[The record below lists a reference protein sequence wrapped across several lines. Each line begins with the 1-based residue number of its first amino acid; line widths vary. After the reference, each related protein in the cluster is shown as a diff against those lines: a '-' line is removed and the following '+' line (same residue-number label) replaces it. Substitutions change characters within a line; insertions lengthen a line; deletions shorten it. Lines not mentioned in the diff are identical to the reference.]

1 MLRSGS
7 DDAEASRRTV
17 RDVVPGIHLVTHGH
31 TNCYIVEDVEDAAD
45 GAGSGDRGVTLV
57 DAGFP
62 RTWPAV
68 RQCLADIGRSVSD
81 VRGLVITHGHFD
93 HVGFASR
100 LQRSY
105 GVEVWA
111 PAADAHILRHP
122 YRYRPERWRVL
133 YPLTHPRAVPVI
145 GSMIAAG
152 ALRVP
157 GLEPDHLVE
166 GRTVLDLPGR
176 PELVPTPG
184 HTDGELVVH
193 LPGHDAVLTGDALVT
208 LDIYTGRRGPRVV
221 ARAATNDAGTALDA
235 LRDVAAL
242 GVTAVLPGHG
252 EPWLS
257 GVETAVDL
265 ARAAGVA

>member
-1 MLRSGS
+1 MLRTAN
-7 DDAEASRRTV
+7 DAEAATRTV
-17 RDVVPGIHLVTHGH
+17 RDVVPGVHLVTHGH
-31 TNCYIVEDVEDAAD
+31 TNCYVVEDAA
-45 GAGSGDRGVTLV
+45 GDGVTLV
-57 DAGFP
+57 DAAFP
-62 RTWPAV
+62 ATWSLV
-68 RQCLADIGRSVSD
+68 RQCLADVGRSASD
-81 VRGLVITHGHFD
+81 VKGLVITHGHFD

-111 PAADAHILRHP
+111 HAGDTHILRHP
-122 YRYRPERWRVL
+122 YRYRPERPRGL
-133 YPLTHPRAVPVI
+133 YPLTHPRALPVL
-145 GSMIAAG
+145 GSMVAAG

-176 PELVPTPG
+176 PELVPAPG

-193 LPGHDAVLTGDALVT
+193 LPDHGAVLTGDALVT

-221 ARAATNDAGTALDA
+221 ARGATNDAATALDSLGEIA
-235 LRDVAAL
+235 ELDVS
-242 GVTAVLPGHG
+242 AVLTGHG
-252 EPWLS
+252 EPWLQGS
-257 GVETAVDL
+257 VVAVDL